1 MAESVEGEG
10 FWLPAEFLTDD
21 DFLPG
26 KENLNKSFNTES
38 LSELRFP
45 TEFPYD
51 FESERKQIPEVGVR
65 HFGLPFNVFFFLNFI
80 YYFLNLF
87 VFVPLFFVQKLWL
100 MSTSPQSTL
109 TRMGSWT
116 ARSAGGSSN
125 VSPNS
130 STPAPKTQFAAKK
143 YDVVGDLVYHA
154 AGQVMKLK
162 LNHGDVLGGLQP
174 TRVPPRSRPQFYPDS
189 ENPSPPV
196 FPHRNF
202 QQQNECC
209 GEWYSQQRVYQ
220 NRGVRNLSGAGQT
233 AWTIQQNP
241 TRVRAISFVGGGGG
255 GGGAAA
261 RRGSAGTGVFLP
273 RRYGNNN
280 NNNNNDSSSSDSH
293 MTTGCSTPLFHGR
306 PSANSFAQSRV
317 QQPQPRIAG
326 GFIPNYSMFIGISLI
341 ANHV

>member
-26 KENLNKSFNTES
+26 KENLNTES

-51 FESERKQIPEVGVR
+51 FETERKQIPE
-65 HFGLPFNVFFFLNFI
+65 
-80 YYFLNLF
+80 
-87 VFVPLFFVQKLWL
+87 KLWL

-130 STPAPKTQFAAKK
+130 STPAPKTQFAVKK

-174 TRVPPRSRPQFYPDS
+174 CRVPPRNRPQFYPDS

-220 NRGVRNLSGAGQT
+220 NRGVRTLSGAGQT

-241 TRVRAISFVGGGGG
+241 NRLRAVSFVGGGGG
-255 GGGAAA
+255 GAAAA

-293 MTTGCSTPLFHGR
+293 MTTDCSAALFHVR
-306 PSANSFAQSRV
+306 PSANHFAQSRV
-317 QQPQPRIAG
+317 QQPQPRIDRS
-326 GFIPNYSMFIGISLI
+326 FFVPNYNQSMVRRQAIVLQERQRLLNSLI
-341 ANHV
+341 ERDLLLPRDWTY

>member
-51 FESERKQIPEVGVR
+51 FESERKQIPE
-65 HFGLPFNVFFFLNFI
+65 
-80 YYFLNLF
+80 
-87 VFVPLFFVQKLWL
+87 KLWL

-326 GFIPNYSMFIGISLI
+326 GFIPNYSMFIDQSMVRRQAIVLQERQRLLNSLI
-341 ANHV
+341 ERDLLLPRDWTY

>member
-26 KENLNKSFNTES
+26 KENLNKSCNAES

-51 FESERKQIPEVGVR
+51 FETERKQIPE
-65 HFGLPFNVFFFLNFI
+65 
-80 YYFLNLF
+80 
-87 VFVPLFFVQKLWL
+87 KLWL

-109 TRMGSWT
+109 TPRMGSWT

-130 STPAPKTQFAAKK
+130 ATPAPKTQFAAQK
-143 YDVVGDLVYHA
+143 YDVVGDLVYRA

-162 LNHGDVLGGLQP
+162 LNHGDVLAGLQP

-189 ENPSPPV
+189 ENPCNPPV

-202 QQQNECC
+202 QQHNECC

-220 NRGVRNLSGAGQT
+220 NRGVRSLPGAGQT

-241 TRVRAISFVGGGGG
+241 TRVRAVSFVGG

-273 RRYGNNN
+273 RRSYGNNN
-280 NNNNNDSSSSDSH
+280 NNDSSSDSH
-293 MTTGCSTPLFHGR
+293 MTTGCSAPLFHGR
-306 PSANSFAQSRV
+306 PSANSGMNLDNINPIAQSR
-317 QQPQPRIAG
+317 PHPRFNR
-326 GFIPNYSMFIGISLI
+326 GFVPNYNQSMVRRQAIVLHERQRLLNSLI
-341 ANHV
+341 EGSSMVNRDLLLPRDWTY